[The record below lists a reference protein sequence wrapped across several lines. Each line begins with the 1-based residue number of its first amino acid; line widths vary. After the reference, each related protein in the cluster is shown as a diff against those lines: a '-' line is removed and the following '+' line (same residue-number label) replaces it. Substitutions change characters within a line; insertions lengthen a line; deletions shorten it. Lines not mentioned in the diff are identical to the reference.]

1 MTARTRSRQSS
12 EEGYAL
18 KAARFI
24 LTLQSGPG
32 DIVVESR
39 SIYIVYPTDRD

>member
-1 MTARTRSRQSS
+1 MTARTRSRQLS
-12 EEGYAL
+12 EEGYAP

-24 LTLQSGPG
+24 WTLQSEPG
-32 DIVVESR
+32 GIVVESR